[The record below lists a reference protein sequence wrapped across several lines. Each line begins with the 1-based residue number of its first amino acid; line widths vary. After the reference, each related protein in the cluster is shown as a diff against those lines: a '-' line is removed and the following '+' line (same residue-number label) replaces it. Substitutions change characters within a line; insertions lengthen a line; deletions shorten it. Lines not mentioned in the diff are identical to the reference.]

1 MKIFFSLRE
10 DIKKLNEEK
19 LKELRKRIPDVSEKH

>member
-10 DIKKLNEEK
+10 DNKKLNEEK
-19 LKELRKRIPDVSEKH
+19 LKEPRKRIPDVREKH